1 MIPKRILV
9 PDRLRRPPATGW
21 SWIDGRFVREHMDH
35 LSREAVLLYFFLSA
49 VADVNGLSFYGDGT
63 VAARLRMP
71 LPSLFQARD
80 ELLAYD
86 LIAHEPPLTQVLS
99 LPPRCQRRRSEPGG
113 GLMQLGDILRRAI
126 ASTHTDQERS
136 SAMKVGLWAEIRRLA
151 EIEKLSA
158 RVISRR
164 LHCSWR
170 TVAQALELEQPPA
183 RPVPSR
189 VSRLD
194 PYKAKIDALLAKY
207 PELSAVRI
215 HEEIARGPDGYTG
228 SVITVRRYVRSI
240 RPARGR
246 VYQEVHYE
254 PAQAM
259 QVDWGECG
267 RVQVGNTTRKVSV
280 LVAVLCY
287 SRMTYIEFTL
297 SQRKAEFYRCLVHA
311 LEFFGASPRAIIFD
325 NLKTAVINGSGR
337 AACFHPE
344 FLALCGHYYLQPIAC
359 ERRDPESKGIVEA
372 KVRYV
377 KHNALA
383 GRSDELVRFE
393 DYVAFAP
400 RWRDEIANVR
410 THETTRER
418 PVDRFQQERSL
429 LRALPTI
436 PFDTD
441 EIVPAVVSPHARIEF
456 DANRYSVPPHLVRQ
470 TVTIRAD
477 GHEVRILHQGQVVAQ
492 HVRCYQRRQL
502 IVLPDHR
509 LAALTMSR
517 RSRSSALEQAFDAL
531 GPEARQFHLGLKRQ
545 PVKTGVHLRR
555 LLGLA
560 RVYGSAEVLSA
571 IAKALEFA
579 AYDAAYVENLLLA
592 ERRRRQLPTPTLP
605 TPQRRELIDDIELE
619 PADPAVYD
627 RFCNTT
633 DEDSHGTT

>member
-1 MIPKRILV
+1 
-9 PDRLRRPPATGW
+9 
-21 SWIDGRFVREHMDH
+21 
-35 LSREAVLLYFFLSA
+35 
-49 VADVNGLSFYGDGT
+49 
-63 VAARLRMP
+63 
-71 LPSLFQARD
+71 
-80 ELLAYD
+80 
-86 LIAHEPPLTQVLS
+86 
-99 LPPRCQRRRSEPGG
+99 
-113 GLMQLGDILRRAI
+113 
-126 ASTHTDQERS
+126 
-136 SAMKVGLWAEIRRLA
+136 MKVALWAEIRRLA

-158 RVISRR
+158 RMISRR
-164 LHCSWR
+164 LCCSWR
-170 TVAQALELEQPPA
+170 TVALALGSEQPPA
-183 RPVPSR
+183 RPVSSR
-189 VSRLD
+189 AHLLD
-194 PYKAKIDALLAKY
+194 PYKAKINTLLARY

-215 HEEIARGPDGYTG
+215 REEIARDPDGYTG
-228 SVITVRRYVRSI
+228 SVITVRRYVRSL

-254 PAQAM
+254 PGQAM

-267 RVQVGNTTRKVSV
+267 RVPIGNTTRKVSV

-287 SRMTYIEFTL
+287 SRLSYIEFTL

-311 LEFFGASPRAIIFD
+311 LEFFGASPRAIIVD

-344 FLALCGHYYLQPIAC
+344 FLALCGYYCMQPIAC

-377 KHNALA
+377 KRNALA

-393 DYVAFAP
+393 DYVALAP

-410 THETTRER
+410 IHETTRER
-418 PVDRFQQERSL
+418 PVDRFQRERSL

-441 EIVPAVVSPHARIEF
+441 EIVPAVVNPYARVEF
-456 DANRYSVPPHLVRQ
+456 DANRYSVPPHLARQ

-477 GHEVRILHQGQVVAQ
+477 GHEVGIVHQGQIVAR
-492 HVRCYQRRQL
+492 HPRCYERRQL
-502 IVLPDHR
+502 IVLPEHR
-509 LAALTMSR
+509 LAALSMNR
-517 RSRSSALEQAFDAL
+517 RSRGSALEQAFDAL
-531 GPEARQFHLGLKRQ
+531 GPEARKFHLCLNRQ

-560 RVYGSAEVLSA
+560 RVYGSAEVIGA
-571 IAKALEFA
+571 IARSLELA

-605 TPQRRELIDDIELE
+605 TPKRRELIDEIDLE
-619 PADPAVYD
+619 PTDPALYD
-627 RFCNTT
+627 RFCNTS
-633 DEDSHGTT
+633 DEDSHGTA

>member
-1 MIPKRILV
+1 M
-9 PDRLRRPPATGW
+9 
-21 SWIDGRFVREHMDH
+21 
-35 LSREAVLLYFFLSA
+35 
-49 VADVNGLSFYGDGT
+49 N
-63 VAARLRMP
+63 
-71 LPSLFQARD
+71 
-80 ELLAYD
+80 
-86 LIAHEPPLTQVLS
+86 
-99 LPPRCQRRRSEPGG
+99 
-113 GLMQLGDILRRAI
+113 
-126 ASTHTDQERS
+126 
-136 SAMKVGLWAEIRRLA
+136 VGLWAEIRRLA
-151 EIEKLSA
+151 EFEKLSA

-164 LHCSWR
+164 LRCSWR
-170 TVAQALELEQPPA
+170 TVARALSREQPPA
-183 RPVPSR
+183 RRGSCHA
-189 VSRLD
+189 SLLD
-194 PYKAKIDALLAKY
+194 PHKAKIHALLTRC

-267 RVQVGNTTRKVSV
+267 RVPIGNTTRRVSIF
-280 LVAVLCY
+280 VAVLCH
-287 SRMTYIEFTL
+287 SRMIYIEFTL
-297 SQRKAEFYRCLVHA
+297 SQRKAEFYRSIVRA
-311 LEFFGASPRAIIFD
+311 LMFFGGSPRAIIVD
-325 NLKTAVINGSGR
+325 NLKAAVINGSGR

-344 FLALCGHYYLQPIAC
+344 FLALCGHYCLQPIAC
-359 ERRDPESKGIVEA
+359 ERRDPESKGTVEA
-372 KVRYV
+372 SVRYV
-377 KHNALA
+377 KRNALA

-400 RWRDEIANVR
+400 KWRDQQANLR
-410 THETTRER
+410 LHETTRER
-418 PVDRFQQERSL
+418 PVDRFQRERSL

-456 DANRYSVPPHLVRQ
+456 DANRYSVPPHLTRQ
-470 TVTIRAD
+470 TVGVHADDREIRIV
-477 GHEVRILHQGQVVAQ
+477 HHGQVVAR
-492 HVRCYQRRQL
+492 HTRCYQRRQL

-517 RSRSSALEQAFDAL
+517 RSRSSAMEQAFDAL
-531 GPEARQFHLGLKRQ
+531 GPEARQFHLCLKRQ

-560 RVYGSAEVLSA
+560 RVYGPTELLSA
-571 IAKALEFA
+571 MAKALEFA

-605 TPQRRELIDDIELE
+605 SPQRRELIDEIDLE
-619 PADPAVYD
+619 PTDPAVYD

-633 DEDSHGTT
+633 DEDADGTA

>member
-1 MIPKRILV
+1 
-9 PDRLRRPPATGW
+9 
-21 SWIDGRFVREHMDH
+21 
-35 LSREAVLLYFFLSA
+35 
-49 VADVNGLSFYGDGT
+49 
-63 VAARLRMP
+63 
-71 LPSLFQARD
+71 
-80 ELLAYD
+80 
-86 LIAHEPPLTQVLS
+86 
-99 LPPRCQRRRSEPGG
+99 
-113 GLMQLGDILRRAI
+113 
-126 ASTHTDQERS
+126 
-136 SAMKVGLWAEIRRLA
+136 MKVGLWAEIRRLA
-151 EIEKLSA
+151 EVEKLSGRA
-158 RVISRR
+158 IARR
-164 LHCSWR
+164 LRCSR
-170 TVAQALELEQPPA
+170 YLVAAALELDQPPA
-183 RPVPSR
+183 HQITHRS
-189 VSRLD
+189 SRLD

-207 PELSAVRI
+207 PELSAVRV
-215 HEEIARGPDGYTG
+215 HEEIARGPDGYAG
-228 SVITVRRYVRSI
+228 SVITVRRYVQSI

-267 RVQVGNTTRKVSV
+267 RVQVGNTSRKVSV

-287 SRMTYIEFTL
+287 SRLTYIEFTL
-297 SQRKAEFYRCLVHA
+297 SQRKAEFYRCIVHA
-311 LEFFGASPRAIIFD
+311 LEFFGGSPRAIIFD
-325 NLKTAVINGSGR
+325 NLKAAVTNGSGR

-344 FLALCGHYYLQPIAC
+344 FLALCGHYFMQPLAC

-383 GRSDELVRFE
+383 GRNDELVRFE
-393 DYVAFAP
+393 DYVALAP

-410 THETTRER
+410 IHETTRER
-418 PVDRFQQERSL
+418 PVDRFQKERSL
-429 LRALPTI
+429 LRALPRI
-436 PFDTD
+436 PLDTD

-456 DANRYSVPPHLVRQ
+456 DANCYSVPPHLARQ

-477 GHEVRILHQGQVVAQ
+477 GREVRILHQGKVVAR
-492 HVRCYQRRQL
+492 HVRCYQHRQR
-502 IVLPDHR
+502 IVLPEHR

-531 GPEARQFHLGLKRQ
+531 GPEAREFHLGLKRR
-545 PVKTGVHLRR
+545 PVKTGIHLRR

-560 RVYGSAEVLSA
+560 RVHGSTEVLSA

-627 RFCNTT
+627 RFCNTV
-633 DEDSHGTT
+633 DEDSDGTT